1 MKKQL
6 FALAL
11 ILVCSWQLAVLNAMQ
26 PLMAG
31 DGDTVVNTGIVP
43 DPNCLVWTY
52 TYTENFDDA
61 LHYGC
66 LRYVDANN
74 DGSTWNIDAN
84 HGCDSS
90 HCALISYA
98 MNADDYL
105 VLPGI
110 VLSGNYTIEWKV
122 KAFSATYPESYQ
134 VLAGDSV
141 IFDEDLSSTNFVT
154 RSASFTVAEGDTIL
168 PMFRY
173 LSDDMYYLY
182 LDNITIVCT
191 NPPVPPAQYTVTVLS
206 NDNSLGSVSGGGV
219 YTDGDTATIV
229 AAPAA
234 NCIFLHWQ
242 DGDTNLT
249 RRFAVTADT
258 TFTATFEALPPV
270 QYTVTVNRICTN
282 CGNDEVPEDFVSGE
296 GVYDEGSTVALEGA
310 INGCSVSFNYWVTEA
325 GDTLVDN
332 PYSFVIDS
340 DRLFTAVF
348 TFYAGIAP
356 TDEPKP
362 RIDISP
368 NPASDNITI
377 KTTDLRYPTSNLGIL
392 DVTGRMVYVQP
403 VNLSGSQAI
412 TLNIS
417 ALPQGLYFLKVG
429 DDFAPFVIQR

>member
-6 FALAL
+6 FALTL
-11 ILVCSWQLAVLNAMQ
+11 ILVCGCQLTALSAMQ

-31 DGDTVVNTGIVP
+31 DGDTIVNTGIVP
-43 DPNCLVWTY
+43 DPNCLVGTY

-61 LHYGC
+61 THYGC

-74 DGSTWNIDAN
+74 DGSTWGIDAT

-90 HCALISYA
+90 HCALVSYA

-110 VLSGNYTIEWKV
+110 VLAGNYTIEWKA

-141 IFDEDLSSTNFVT
+141 IFDEELSSIAFVT
-154 RSASFTVAEGDTIL
+154 RSASFTVAEGDTVL

-173 LSDDMYYLY
+173 ISDDMYYLY

-206 NDNSLGSVSGGGV
+206 NDNTLGSVSGGGV

-296 GVYDEGSTVALEGA
+296 GVYDEGDTVTLEGTVQ
-310 INGCSVSFNYWVTEA
+310 GCALSFDFWITET
-325 GDTLVDN
+325 GDTIYDN

-340 DRLFTAVF
+340 DRHFMAVF
-348 TFYAGIAP
+348 TLYGGIASAGEFQP
-356 TDEPKP
+356 QVVL
-362 RIDISP
+362 SP
-368 NPASDNITI
+368 NPVSDQVTIITS
-377 KTTDLRYPTSNLGIL
+377 DLQLLSSDIRIL
-392 DVTGRMVYVQP
+392 DVTGRTVYTQTTGQ
-403 VNLSGSQAI
+403 SDGSAV
-412 TLNIS
+412 TLNVGN
-417 ALPQGLYFLKVG
+417 LPQGLYFLKLG
-429 DDFAPFVIQR
+429 AHSSPFLIQR